1 VGARTVGRPQVH
13 GRDVTTET
21 PIGPIL
27 SALADDTRWQILTS
41 LGEQPASA
49 SALARVFPVS
59 RQAITKHLDVLKA
72 AGLVESRT
80 EGRELVFH
88 ALGGQLSRLAEEL
101 ERVGRLWDQRLD
113 RIRRQA
119 ERSSSPSRR

>member
-1 VGARTVGRPQVH
+1 MQ
-13 GRDVTTET
+13 
-21 PIGPIL
+21 PIGTVL

-49 SALARVFPVS
+49 SALARQFPVS
-59 RQAITKHLDVLKA
+59 RQAITKHLEVLKA
-72 AGLVESRT
+72 AGLVESRS

-101 ERVGRLWDQRLD
+101 ERMGRVWDQRLA

-119 ERSSSPSRR
+119 EQTSTSRRR